1 VFVSASPLIGIE
13 KTIVGAVVVIQDVS
27 ESRRIEAE
35 LQDRITRLIGLGV
48 ELEHTIQSAP

>member
-1 VFVSASPLIGIE
+1 MFVSASPLIGIE

-27 ESRRIEAE
+27 ESKRIEAE

>member
-1 VFVSASPLIGIE
+1 MFVSASPLIGIE